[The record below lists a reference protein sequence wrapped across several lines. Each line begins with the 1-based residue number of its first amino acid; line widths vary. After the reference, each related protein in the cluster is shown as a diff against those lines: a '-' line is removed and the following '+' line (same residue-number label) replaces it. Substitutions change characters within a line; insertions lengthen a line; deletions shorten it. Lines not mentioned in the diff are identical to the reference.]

1 MLPAMATTRIT
12 NQGFSATKKASK
24 SLWWLRS
31 SFAWVR
37 RTRLVKPRWQSF
49 HMMAKPTM
57 PRWPVTKIFADLLL
71 ENDDPIVRE
80 REENKNKVVAGEG
93 RS

>member
-1 MLPAMATTRIT
+1 
-12 NQGFSATKKASK
+12 
-24 SLWWLRS
+24 
-31 SFAWVR
+31 
-37 RTRLVKPRWQSF
+37 
-49 HMMAKPTM
+49 MMAKPTM
-57 PRWPVTKIFADLLL
+57 PRWPVTKIFADLSL